1 MRGSAVRQIH
11 FQRQYQELLSSEA
24 VHFSEKMSNRLAIA
38 LAQKCVP
45 KEEKALKYCLV
56 GSAPVTAAGNL
67 QLTLSCAVTEMF
79 CYFRYSCDGMWEV
92 PGKPH
97 YL

>member
-1 MRGSAVRQIH
+1 
-11 FQRQYQELLSSEA
+11 
-24 VHFSEKMSNRLAIA
+24 MSNALAIA

-67 QLTLSCAVTEMF
+67 QLTVSCAVTEMF
-79 CYFRYSCDGMWEV
+79 YYFRYSLMGC
-92 PGKPH
+92 GKSLASH
-97 YL
+97 IICNSSSGSSHWILLLVFKNSKISKIFG